1 MNLLK
6 KLFPSPAAQSSP
18 RFHSFAVQCNRCGE
32 TIEGRINL
40 ANDLSAD
47 YEDNRI
53 VYHVRKVIMG
63 SGHCFQQI
71 EVEFTF
77 DSSHKVVD
85 QQISGGRFVEKL

>member
-6 KLFPSPAAQSSP
+6 KIFPAPAPPPSS
-18 RFHSFAVQCNRCGE
+18 FYGFTVQCNRCGE
-32 TIEGRINL
+32 TISGRINL

-47 YEDNRI
+47 YEGDRV

-63 SGHCFQQI
+63 SGLCFQQI

-77 DSSHKVVD
+77 DSSRKVID
-85 QQISGGRFVEKL
+85 RQISGGRFVENP